1 MKGSSLELVNTSPHI
16 FTFSVSPSPAPREHL
31 CSTHLANYNFKHGV
45 VNYGMFLLR
54 YEEES
59 IIGDTFHD
67 FGGFLNLSEPFCK
80 GGIKSA
86 HGRPGREGCLAPWQ
100 VGSE

>member
-1 MKGSSLELVNTSPHI
+1 
-16 FTFSVSPSPAPREHL
+16 
-31 CSTHLANYNFKHGV
+31 
-45 VNYGMFLLR
+45 MFLLR
-54 YEEES
+54 HEEEP
-59 IIGDTFHD
+59 IIGDMFHD

-100 VGSE
+100 VGRE